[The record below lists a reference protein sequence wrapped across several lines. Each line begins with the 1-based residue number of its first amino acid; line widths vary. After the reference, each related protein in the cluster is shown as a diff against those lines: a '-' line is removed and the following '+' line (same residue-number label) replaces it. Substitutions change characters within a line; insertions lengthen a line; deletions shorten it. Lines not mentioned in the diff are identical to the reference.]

1 MGFLRTHLFHFQV
14 QNTVC
19 YRCICETGIFGYYKT
34 EKLHESKVNSF
45 LNNSLMLISYYI
57 NGAFLTLQILLNN
70 FDVDDIYRK
79 YKGED
84 AKEEI
89 TILGAYELHNSKT
102 VKRIGIDFNNCLG
115 ADI

>member
-45 LNNSLMLISYYI
+45 LNNSLSLISYCI
-57 NGAFLTLQILLNN
+57 NEAFLTLQILLKDL
-70 FDVDDIYRK
+70 DVDNIYRK
-79 YKGED
+79 YKGEH

-89 TILGAYELHNSKT
+89 TLLGAYELHNSKT
-102 VKRIGIDFNNCLG
+102 EKRIGIDFNNGLG
-115 ADI
+115 ADM